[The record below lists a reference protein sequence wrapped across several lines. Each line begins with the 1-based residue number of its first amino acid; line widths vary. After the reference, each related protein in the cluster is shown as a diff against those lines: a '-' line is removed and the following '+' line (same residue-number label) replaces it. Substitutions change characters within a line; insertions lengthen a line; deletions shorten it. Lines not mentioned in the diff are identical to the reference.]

1 MNYTV
6 CFKKA
11 CGTLKIDQFY
21 CRFSVR
27 GLVEDMA
34 KEKVI
39 PKGAKLL
46 WVAKSYN
53 GAVHEIELKDVV
65 QWNVRGPMFK
75 GATDKD
81 A

>member
-46 WVAKSYN
+46 WVAKSDN
-53 GAVHEIELKDVV
+53 VDVPEIEVKAGV
-65 QWNVRGPMFK
+65 QGNASLPGFK